1 MEDVHVSQ
9 REAALL
15 KKKDYAGAMLMS
27 RGNIKTLNKT
37 VNGMLSPSVRARMI
51 AKLQQCL
58 IRVIKAC
65 EYLLGTINQRETGAD
80 RSLLA
85 QIGLML
91 EYAAVLDVRIDNLPP
106 GVQ

>member
-15 KKKDYAGAMLMS
+15 KKKDYA
-27 RGNIKTLNKT
+27 T

-51 AKLQQCL
+51 AELQQCL

-65 EYLLGTINQRETGAD
+65 DYLLGTINQHETEAD

-85 QIGLML
+85 QIGLMI